1 MSSKE
6 KHFSKK
12 INFQVA
18 ALCFK
23 LSDINKVEVL
33 LVTSRRSKRWVI
45 PKGWP
50 IKGLKAHKAAEQE
63 ALEEAGAVGNILD
76 FCIGKYSYLK
86 ELNNKYI
93 PCKVKVYPLNV
104 IELIEDYKEREQRTR
119 TWVSLKFASENVLE
133 PELKRILKNFNP
145 KMLLNSNYLK

>member
-1 MSSKE
+1 MGSQK
-6 KHFSKK
+6 KPFSKT

-33 LVTSRRSKRWVI
+33 LITSRRSKRWVI

-76 FCIGKYSYLK
+76 FCVGKYSYRK
-86 ELNNKYI
+86 ELDNKYI
-93 PCKVKVYPLNV
+93 TCEVSVYPLNV
-104 IELIEDYKEREQRTR
+104 TELIEDYKERKQRAR
-119 TWVSLKFASENVLE
+119 TWVSLKVALENVFE
-133 PELKRILKNFNP
+133 PELKQILRNFNP
-145 KMLLNSNYLK
+145 KMLLSSKYLK